1 MLGILL
7 AVDDGLLQV
16 IPGMDAERAIE
27 GPRMTAVDYRDG
39 LAVATAPG
47 EGIWVNEDG
56 EGSMDAP
63 SDWADAVLVDFVN
76 AVATGGKC
84 EVPYEEG
91 VKSLAISLAGYLSA
105 ERGSEPVELAEI
117 LPEGV

>member
-1 MLGILL
+1 MVTIDS
-7 AVDDGLLQV
+7 AN
-16 IPGMDAERAIE
+16 AS
-27 GPRMTAVDYRDG
+27 
-39 LAVATAPG
+39 
-47 EGIWVNEDG
+47 WVNEDG

-76 AVATGGKC
+76 AVATGGTC
-84 EVPYEEG
+84 EVPYAEG

-117 LPEGV
+117 LPDGV